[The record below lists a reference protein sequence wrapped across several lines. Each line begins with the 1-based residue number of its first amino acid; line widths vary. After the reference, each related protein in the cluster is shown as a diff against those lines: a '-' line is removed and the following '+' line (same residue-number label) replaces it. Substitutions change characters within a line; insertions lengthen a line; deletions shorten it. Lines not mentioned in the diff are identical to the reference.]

1 MSPTIP
7 SPSPD
12 PAAAPDPSGAST
24 SRRVGH
30 LYPQVAA
37 HLAAHPG
44 ELLKV
49 GDITRAIG
57 APSSGAVFEALKRM
71 AAAGYATHHTSP
83 HRFQITQ
90 AGIDAV
96 GTLPPPGSVPP
107 RRRAAGSGQGRRPVP
122 RPNGELYFP
131 RRLAGATDIDV
142 LRRLRDKHIPV
153 LLYGPPGTGKTAFR
167 VRSACCSRSCCL
179 VGEVVWRASGT
190 CSGSVTAM
198 PAPRRTRAG
207 SAGGPISTTVSGG
220 WVSRSGSRPWCR
232 PTFESTRA

>member
-57 APSSGAVFEALKRM
+57 APSSGRC
-71 AAAGYATHHTSP
+71 S
-83 HRFQITQ
+83 
-90 AGIDAV
+90 
-96 GTLPPPGSVPP
+96 
-107 RRRAAGSGQGRRPVP
+107 
-122 RPNGELYFP
+122 
-131 RRLAGATDIDV
+131 
-142 LRRLRDKHIPV
+142 KH
-153 LLYGPPGTGKTAFR
+153 
-167 VRSACCSRSCCL
+167 
-179 VGEVVWRASGT
+179 
-190 CSGSVTAM
+190 
-198 PAPRRTRAG
+198 
-207 SAGGPISTTVSGG
+207 
-220 WVSRSGSRPWCR
+220 
-232 PTFESTRA
+232 